1 MYDTI
6 INPIAALLGK
16 IMDILFT
23 GLNAIGLGNIAIA
36 IILFTVIVKIC
47 MLPLTLKQAKMSTL
61 NSVIQPEIKAIQQ
74 KYADKK
80 GDTNAAMKMQEETK
94 AVYEKYGTSAMGG
107 CWQLLIQFPILMAL
121 YRVFQR
127 IPVYITELKDCF
139 INIIGNGS
147 DIKGI
152 MDTEGF
158 ADYMSSTF
166 QTSSRI
172 AVDWTNSED
181 VIVAMNSFTADQWNT
196 LKEHFVEFA
205 DVITQNQHLINEMN
219 TTFFGINVSQIPT
232 LALNAA
238 VLIPILSGLTQYIS
252 TKIMQGKQEIDDE
265 NPAAASMKMMTIFMP
280 IMSVF
285 IAFSV
290 PAGLGLYWIATAV
303 IQTIIQLIV
312 NRYYEKLGTD
322 EIVRRNIEKRNK
334 KRAKKGL
341 SPEKI
346 AKNAT
351 ASTRNIDSIQRNK
364 ERIEKLQA
372 QKEANDKKIKEIKE
386 ATSYYSASKS
396 GSLAEKAG
404 MVARYNEKNNKKN

>member
-74 KYADKK
+74 KYAGKT

-139 INIIGNGS
+139 INIIGNGG

-172 AVDWTNSED
+172 AVDWTHSED

-205 DVITQNQHLINEMN
+205 DVITQNQHLINEMD
-219 TTFFGINVSQIPT
+219 TTCVGINASQIPT
-232 LALNAA
+232 SALNAA
-238 VLIPILSGLTQYIS
+238 VLIPILSGLTQYTS
-252 TKIMQGKQEIDDE
+252 TTIMQGKQEIDDE

-290 PAGLGLYWIATAV
+290 PAGLGLTGL
-303 IQTIIQLIV
+303 QQL
-312 NRYYEKLGTD
+312 
-322 EIVRRNIEKRNK
+322 
-334 KRAKKGL
+334 
-341 SPEKI
+341 
-346 AKNAT
+346 
-351 ASTRNIDSIQRNK
+351 
-364 ERIEKLQA
+364 
-372 QKEANDKKIKEIKE
+372 
-386 ATSYYSASKS
+386 
-396 GSLAEKAG
+396 
-404 MVARYNEKNNKKN
+404 